1 MEEYCARASGVTNS
15 SVASSGE
22 TASMSQFAFCAAVA
36 LEDYSITV
44 VSHVA
49 SHMSS
54 HANTRKMGITILLL

>member
-1 MEEYCARASGVTNS
+1 
-15 SVASSGE
+15 
-22 TASMSQFAFCAAVA
+22 MSQFAFCAAVA